1 MIQLSNL
8 TKAFGDRILL
18 DNVTW
23 QISPRERAGLCGPNG
38 AGKTTLLRMMAGLD
52 EPDSG
57 AILKPSALTVGY
69 LPQDGLTHTGRTLFE
84 EASSA
89 FANLLSIKAE
99 MHALEDRL
107 GDPSIPESGH
117 EAMLSRYSD
126 LQDRFRLHDGY
137 DIELKTATVLRGLG
151 FARSDF
157 ERQTETFSGGWQMRL
172 ALATLLLGQPNLLLL
187 DEPTNHLDLDARNWL
202 ETYLNEYPH
211 AVILVSHDRFF
222 LDAVVTR
229 IADLTLRTLTDYHTN
244 YSGYLIEHRERI
256 DALRKAKREQ
266 DDEVARIRM
275 FIDRF
280 RYQATKASQV
290 QSRIKLLDKVVP
302 IDVPPERS
310 TIHFHFPACG
320 KSGRTVLE
328 LKQARKAYGDLV
340 VFGDLSLHIER
351 GDRVA
356 LVGPNGA
363 GKSTLMRLL
372 SGDDTPD
379 AGGRIEGHN
388 VVMQYF
394 AQDEATRIDPAPTVY
409 ETLASGSPT
418 NMVPAIRNILG
429 GFLFSGDDVYKRVR
443 VLSGGERTRLA
454 VARMLLRPSNTL
466 LLDEP
471 TNHLD
476 LDSKEVLLD
485 ALTAY
490 GGTLIFV
497 SHDRYF
503 VERLAT
509 KIIEVGQGTAVVYPG
524 TYTEFLWHK
533 DHPESPV
540 ASRVE
545 TPAATPRKA
554 RPASRR
560 ADPPA
565 PSRDDKKR
573 ADADARRRARAEGAR
588 RSEIERL
595 EARIAETERAIRDL
609 EQSMAAP
616 GFYADRAAAQP
627 VIDRHQA
634 LMWQVGDLMH
644 QWEQLQRATELAQ
657 ARKG

>member
-23 QISPRERAGLCGPNG
+23 QISPRERVGLCGPNG

-57 AILKPSALTVGY
+57 AILKPSAVTVGY
-69 LPQDGLTHTGRTLFE
+69 LPQDGLTHAGRTVFE
-84 EASSA
+84 QASSA
-89 FANLLSIKAE
+89 FATLLAIKAE

-107 GDPSIPESGH
+107 GDPAIPESGH
-117 EAMLSRYSD
+117 EAMLMRYSD

-137 DIELKTATVLRGLG
+137 DIELKTASVLRGLG
-151 FARSDF
+151 FARADF
-157 ERQTETFSGGWQMRL
+157 ERQTATFSGGWQMRL
-172 ALATLLLGQPNLLLL
+172 ALATLLLGQPDLLLL

-202 ETYLNEYPH
+202 ETYLNDYPH

-372 SGDDTPD
+372 SGDETPD
-379 AGGRIEGHN
+379 AGERIEGHN

-476 LDSKEVLLD
+476 LDSVHWLQDYLCEYEGVL
-485 ALTAY
+485 
-490 GGTLIFV
+490 IV
-497 SHDRYF
+497 ISHDRHFLNSVCTHIADIDYQTIIMYNGGYDDMVIAKTSIRSRIESENAQREKKIAQLNEF
-503 VERLAT
+503 IARFSAGTRSAQATSRKKEVERLQT
-509 KIIEVGQGTAVVYPG
+509 
-524 TYTEFLWHK
+524 
-533 DHPESPV
+533 
-540 ASRVE
+540 
-545 TPAATPRKA
+545 
-554 RPASRR
+554 
-560 ADPPA
+560 
-565 PSRDDKKR
+565 
-573 ADADARRRARAEGAR
+573 
-588 RSEIERL
+588 
-595 EARIAETERAIRDL
+595 
-609 EQSMAAP
+609 
-616 GFYADRAAAQP
+616 
-627 VIDRHQA
+627 
-634 LMWQVGDLMH
+634 
-644 QWEQLQRATELAQ
+644 TELARSNI
-657 ARKG
+657 ARPFIRFQMDQHSGKHPLEI

>member
-8 TKAFGDRILL
+8 TKAFGDRVLL

-69 LPQDGLTHTGRTLFE
+69 LPQDGLTHAGRSVFE

-89 FANLLSIKAE
+89 FASLLSMKAE

-107 GDPSIPESGH
+107 GDPSIPESEH
-117 EAMLSRYSD
+117 QAMLSRYSD

-151 FARSDF
+151 FAPSDF

-187 DEPTNHLDLDARNWL
+187 DEPTNHLDLEARNWL

-256 DALRKAKREQ
+256 DALRKAKRDQ

-328 LKQARKAYGDLV
+328 LKQVRKAYGDLV

-372 SGDDTPD
+372 SGDETPD
-379 AGGRIEGHN
+379 AGERIEGHN
-388 VVMQYF
+388 IVMQYF
-394 AQDEATRIDPAPTVY
+394 AQDEATRMDPTPTVY
-409 ETLASGSPT
+409 ETLASGSPA

-509 KIIEVGQGTAVVYPG
+509 KIIEVGQGTALVYPG
-524 TYTEFLWHK
+524 TYPEFLWHK

-554 RPASRR
+554 KPTSRGT
-560 ADPPA
+560 DPPA
-565 PSRDDKKR
+565 PSRDEKKR
-573 ADADARRRARAEGAR
+573 ADAAERRRARAEGAR
-588 RSEIERL
+588 RSEIDRL
-595 EARIAETERAIRDL
+595 EARIAETERAIRDV
-609 EQSMAAP
+609 EQTMAAP

-644 QWEQLQRATELAQ
+644 QWEQLQHASELAQ